1 MKWWIG
7 HQKEEKAS
15 NTRIQVQVLITS
27 REGIGTLQSSVQEW
41 LPVSLMLF
49 ENLITLVLS
58 YFFKFSFLA
67 LLNVPFYQHIIK
79 DDK

>member
-49 ENLITLVLS
+49 EYLITLVLS
-58 YFFKFSFLA
+58 YFLKFFFFGSFKCPILSTY
-67 LLNVPFYQHIIK
+67 YQG
-79 DDK
+79 